1 MARFACACALIRC
14 VSRNGNVAECGKAL
28 CVKPR
33 NLFFNAAVG
42 VGNNNSGV
50 FFCRV
55 IACRGVNIGGNFQ
68 PVQLV
73 AYGVD
78 VYLPFY
84 VLGNGIA
91 VNKPPGVS
99 VYWLGGKAA
108 PALNAIMRPAVSK
121 VLRNFM
127 VAVPF
132 FISVYVRPLFQNII

>member
-1 MARFACACALIRC
+1 MARFVCACALIRC
-14 VSRNGNVAECGKAL
+14 VSRNGNVAKFGKAL

-50 FFCRV
+50 FFCRA

-73 AYGVD
+73 AYVVD
-78 VYLPFY
+78 IYLPFY

-91 VNKPPGVS
+91 VNKPSGVS
-99 VYWLGGKAA
+99 VCRFGCKGCACA
-108 PALNAIMRPAVSK
+108 
-121 VLRNFM
+121 
-127 VAVPF
+127 
-132 FISVYVRPLFQNII
+132 

>member
-14 VSRNGNVAECGKAL
+14 VSRNGNVAKFGKAL

-73 AYGVD
+73 AYGVETSIKS
-78 VYLPFY
+78 
-84 VLGNGIA
+84 VLCGRWKLVTSASII
-91 VNKPPGVS
+91 
-99 VYWLGGKAA
+99 
-108 PALNAIMRPAVSK
+108 LN
-121 VLRNFM
+121 L
-127 VAVPF
+127 
-132 FISVYVRPLFQNII
+132 

>member
-14 VSRNGNVAECGKAL
+14 VSCDGDVAEFGKAL
-28 CVKPR
+28 GIQPC

-91 VNKPPGVS
+91 VNKPLGVS
-99 VYWLGGKAA
+99 VCRFG
-108 PALNAIMRPAVSK
+108 SK
-121 VLRNFM
+121 GC
-127 VAVPF
+127 ACA
-132 FISVYVRPLFQNII
+132 

>member
-1 MARFACACALIRC
+1 MNVFGAVKGLIGVARFAFACALISS
-14 VSRNGNVAECGKAL
+14 VSRDGDVAECGKAL
-28 CVKPR
+28 GVQPC

-73 AYGVD
+73 AYWVD
-78 VYLPFY
+78 IYLPFY
-84 VLGNGIA
+84 VLSNGIA

-99 VYWLGGKAA
+99 VCRFGCKSCACA
-108 PALNAIMRPAVSK
+108 
-121 VLRNFM
+121 
-127 VAVPF
+127 
-132 FISVYVRPLFQNII
+132 

>member
-1 MARFACACALIRC
+1 MAGFAFACALISS
-14 VSRNGNVAECGKAL
+14 VSRDGDVAECGKAL
-28 CVKPR
+28 CVKPC

-78 VYLPFY
+78 IYLPFY

-91 VNKPPGVS
+91 VNKPLGVS
-99 VYWLGGKAA
+99 VCMFGCKSCACA
-108 PALNAIMRPAVSK
+108 
-121 VLRNFM
+121 
-127 VAVPF
+127 
-132 FISVYVRPLFQNII
+132 